1 MNLLPKDELKALVE
15 KRHHPSVSIFMPT
28 QRLGREV
35 QQNPIRLKNLL
46 KVAENRL
53 TEETD
58 LNQSEIEAL
67 LKPVIALLD
76 DTAFWQH
83 QAEGLAIFLSPE
95 MFHYYHLP
103 FTFEELV
110 VVMERFH
117 IKPLFPLLSR
127 DGRFYILALSQ
138 NQIRLFYGTRD
149 SVIPIELPP
158 DMPQSLAEA
167 LQYDQVNKQQQ
178 FHTKTAGG
186 QGDRDAIFHGQGH
199 KEANRDSDL
208 LRYFQQVDKEIGKS
222 LDDDTAPI
230 VLAGVEY
237 LFPIYK
243 KANTQPQLII
253 EGITGNPEEQSAEE
267 LHQQA
272 WELVQPYFQQS
283 QEKAVAEFQQLL
295 NSSQASE
302 DIRTIVPAAYQG
314 RVDTLFVALGVQQ
327 WGKFDLNSD
336 TIQLHGEAHP
346 NDRDLL
352 DSAALHT
359 LLNGGTVY
367 ALEPANMPHKVPLAA
382 TFRY

>member
-1 MNLLPKDELKALVE
+1 MNLFPKDELKTLVE
-15 KRHHPSVSIFMPT
+15 KRHYPSVSIFMPT
-28 QRLGREV
+28 ERLSREV

-46 KVAENRL
+46 KTAQNRL

-58 LNQSEIEAL
+58 LNSSEIESL
-67 LKPVIALLD
+67 LKPAADLLD

-83 QAEGLAIFLSPE
+83 QAEGLAIFLSSE
-95 MFHYYHLP
+95 TFQYYRLP
-103 FTFEELV
+103 FNFEELV

-117 IKPLFPLLSR
+117 IKPLFPIFSR

-138 NQIRLFYGTRD
+138 NQIRLFYGTRET
-149 SVIPIELPP
+149 VNQIELPSEV
-158 DMPQSLAEA
+158 PQSLAET
-167 LQYDQVNKQQQ
+167 LKYDQVNKHQQ

-208 LRYFQQVDKEIGKS
+208 LRYFQQIDKGIGH
-222 LDDDTAPI
+222 LLEDDTAPL
-230 VLAGVEY
+230 VLAGVDY

-243 KANTQPQLII
+243 KANTQPQPII
-253 EGITGNPEEQSAEE
+253 EGITGNPEEKKAEE
-267 LHQQA
+267 LHQSA

-283 QEKAVAEFQQLL
+283 QEQAIAEFQELL
-295 NSSQASE
+295 NGSQASE

-327 WGKFDLNSD
+327 WGKFDLHSN
-336 TIQLHGEAHP
+336 TIQLHAEAHP